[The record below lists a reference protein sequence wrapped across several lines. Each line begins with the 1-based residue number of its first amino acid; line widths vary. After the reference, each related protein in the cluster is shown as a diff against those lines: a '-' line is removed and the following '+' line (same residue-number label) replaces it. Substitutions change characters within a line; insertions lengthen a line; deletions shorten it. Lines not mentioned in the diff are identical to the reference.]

1 MIFSR
6 YGCEGAYAEK
16 FKRIHFS
23 KVIENSK
30 NENQYNLTLHRT
42 LFQYL
47 IYINQWNNL
56 CV

>member
-1 MIFSR
+1 MGVKELMLKSLK
-6 YGCEGAYAEK
+6 E
-16 FKRIHFS
+16 IHFS